1 MTVFLYFFVYTH
13 ISLYKYTY
21 ICTTVPGWSSTL
33 KKKIICKMDRRL
45 HSPTQSLES
54 YLDR

>member
-33 KKKIICKMDRRL
+33 KKKKICKMDRRL